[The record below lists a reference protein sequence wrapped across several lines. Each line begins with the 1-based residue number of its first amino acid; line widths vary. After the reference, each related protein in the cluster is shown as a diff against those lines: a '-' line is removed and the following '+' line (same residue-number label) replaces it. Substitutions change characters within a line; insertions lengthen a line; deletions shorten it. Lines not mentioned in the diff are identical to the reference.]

1 MPFERVSPELREI
14 RNGFPGKGERVKV
27 WYTFFEEGERGN
39 SLTRYVNPSLQEVR
53 CLKTMPRESTR
64 PSSSLLD
71 GKETQV
77 GMSLS
82 TVSATG

>member
-39 SLTRYVNPSLQEVR
+39 SLTRYVNPKPPGGSVPE
-53 CLKTMPRESTR
+53 
-64 PSSSLLD
+64 D
-71 GKETQV
+71 N
-77 GMSLS
+77 
-82 TVSATG
+82 A